1 MATNPEYL
9 GLTSAALRFNIDGK
23 YVHPATVWRWIRHG
37 VKCGGQCIC
46 LGHVRMGRR
55 LATTPQFIDEFMR
68 ALAEADHDES
78 SSLEREGARSRPPV
92 TTAKPRSAKRRAED
106 IARARRELAEAGV

>member
-9 GLTSAALRFNIDGK
+9 GLASAALRFNIDGK

-37 VKCGGQCIC
+37 VKCGGQYIR

-78 SSLEREGARSRPPV
+78 SSLEREAARPRPSV
-92 TTAKPRSAKRRAED
+92 TTGKPRSAGQRQRD
-106 IARARRELAEAGV
+106 IERGR

>member
-1 MATNPEYL
+1 MATNTEYL

-23 YVHPATVWRWIRHG
+23 YVSATTVWRWMRHG
-37 VKCGGQCIC
+37 VNCGGHCIH

-68 ALAEADHDES
+68 ALANADHDES
-78 SSLEREGARSRPPV
+78 LSQEREAARSRPVPH
-92 TTAKPRSAKRRAED
+92 ARLGPASDEPAAAFLRGPLRR
-106 IARARRELAEAGV
+106 

>member
-1 MATNPEYL
+1 MVTDAEYL
-9 GLTSAALRFNIDGK
+9 GLTAAALRFKIDGK
-23 YVHPATVWRWIRHG
+23 SVSATTVWRWIRRG
-37 VKCGGQCIC
+37 VRCGGRCIH

-78 SSLEREGARSRPPV
+78 S
-92 TTAKPRSAKRRAED
+92 
-106 IARARRELAEAGV
+106 